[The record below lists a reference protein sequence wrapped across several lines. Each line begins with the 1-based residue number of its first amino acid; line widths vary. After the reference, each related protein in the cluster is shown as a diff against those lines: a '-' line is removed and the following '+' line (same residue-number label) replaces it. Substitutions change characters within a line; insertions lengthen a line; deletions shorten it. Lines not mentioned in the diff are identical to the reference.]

1 MNAVD
6 EQKANPSKA
15 LLKQADLET
24 DAEIIHDELWT
35 QSSGPTSAKYLSRI
49 ELFGQA
55 ILFLIVG

>member
-24 DAEIIHDELWT
+24 DAEIIHDELLT
-35 QSSGPTSAKYLSRI
+35 QSTGTTKYLSRI

>member
-15 LLKQADLET
+15 QLKQADLET
-24 DAEIIHDELWT
+24 DAEIIHAELLT
-35 QSSGPTSAKYLSRI
+35 QNTGTTKYLSRI